1 MLTQSIAN
9 DAAFDNFTKL
19 DLSSTALLFDVD
31 GTLIDIG
38 PTPYDVAV
46 PAALPGTLRN
56 LYDRTGGAVA
66 LVSGRPIHDLDRL
79 FAPLVLPAIG
89 GHGAE
94 VRRRMGETPARAE
107 DLPDDLRRHLAD
119 AASPDSG
126 IVVED
131 KGYSVT
137 LHYRMA
143 PREAERLRKYIASE
157 RAAFPKE
164 TTELLVGKAMFEV
177 RRPGTSKGQAV
188 RDLMA
193 GPPFAG
199 RTPVFFGDDVTD
211 ESVFDILPSI
221 GGKGFGVGR
230 HFPGAIGIFREPG
243 DVRAALQRLAVNR

>member
-1 MLTQSIAN
+1 MLTPPIAN
-9 DAAFDNFTKL
+9 DAAFDNLTKI

-46 PAALPGTLRN
+46 PEALPGTLRH

-79 FAPLVLPAIG
+79 FAPLVLPAVG

-94 VRRRMGETPARAE
+94 VRRRMGETPERAE

-119 AASPDSG
+119 AASPNSG

-137 LHYRMA
+137 LHYRRA
-143 PREAERLRKYIASE
+143 PKEAERLRQYIASE

-188 RDLMA
+188 RDLMDRA
-193 GPPFAG
+193 PFAG

-211 ESVFDILPSI
+211 ESVFDILPSV

-230 HFPGAIGIFREPG
+230 HFSGAIGIFRKPS
-243 DVRAALQRLAVNR
+243 DVRAALQRLAASR